1 VTRARFSLAM
11 AGGQEMNVK
20 IRDLMAEQVI
30 TAQRHHT
37 VEHVRG
43 LMERNRIH
51 ALPVVDPTGEPVGIV
66 TSTDLAADL
75 RNGTPV
81 SHLMTERVYKVPA
94 YNDAHVAARMMRN
107 HRIHHLVVTHEQ
119 KVVGIVSA
127 FDLLR
132 LVEDKRFV
140 AKNAPQSAR

>member
-1 VTRARFSLAM
+1 
-11 AGGQEMNVK
+11 MNVK

-30 TAQRHHT
+30 TARPHHT

-51 ALPVVDPTGEPVGIV
+51 ALPIVNPDGEPVGIV

-75 RNGTPV
+75 RNATPV
-81 SHLMTERVYKVPA
+81 SRLMTERVYKIPA
-94 YNDAHVAARMMRN
+94 YNDASVAARMMRN

-119 KVVGIVSA
+119 EVVGIISA

-140 AKNAPQSAR
+140 AKNPPQATR